1 MNQSLIPWIGTKKEG
16 VYDLAVL
23 VEIVVA
29 YRSPEGVD
37 EINRSESS
45 RVAKS
50 RMNETRV

>member
-1 MNQSLIPWIGTKKEG
+1 MNQSLTPWIVTKKKG

-29 YRSPEGVD
+29 YRSPQGVD

-45 RVAKS
+45 RVAKC
-50 RMNETRV
+50 RMNEIRV